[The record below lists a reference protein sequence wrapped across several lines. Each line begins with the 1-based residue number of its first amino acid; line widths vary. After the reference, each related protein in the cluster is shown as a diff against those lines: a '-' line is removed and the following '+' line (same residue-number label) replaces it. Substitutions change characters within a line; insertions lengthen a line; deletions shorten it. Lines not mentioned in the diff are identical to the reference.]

1 MGCKPRYR
9 LLVVVQPD
17 VLQVPNVLQANIG
30 QAKLAPEQIT
40 ATLPQ
45 EGDRRMI
52 LTADSIVAH
61 NTSRRKTPNGW
72 HTTFIG
78 KNRNT
83 LKENEAAPAAEGLY
97 PMAFLVEKEAAAI
110 VHPHFH
116 QADQYQVVVQGS
128 GKLGLHDI
136 ASVAVHYTDA
146 YSAYGPIVAAEEGV
160 SWFTLRNAWDPGAR
174 YMPEHRR
181 QLREARARYQHREA
195 TCGPLP
201 PLTNQELASLTTATG
216 GAVIAET
223 ADGLGTWRY
232 TVPANGSVTGPEP
245 ATGGGQFWL
254 VSAGSASILGG
265 ALLPVQSCI
274 FVAPEDQAASLL
286 AGPGGADLICM
297 QFPKRAR
304 D

>member
-1 MGCKPRYR
+1 
-9 LLVVVQPD
+9 
-17 VLQVPNVLQANIG
+17 
-30 QAKLAPEQIT
+30 LAREQIT
-40 ATLPQ
+40 ATLTYK
-45 EGDRRMI
+45 GDRHMT
-52 LTADSIVAH
+52 LTADSTVAH
-61 NTSRRKTPNGW
+61 ATSRRKTPNGW

-83 LKENEAAPAAEGLY
+83 LGKNEAAPAADCLY
-97 PMAFLVEKEAAAI
+97 PMAFLVEKEAAAV

-128 GKLGLHDI
+128 GRLGTHDI

-146 YSAYGPIVAAEEGV
+146 YSAYGPIIAADEGV
-160 SWFTLRNAWDPGAR
+160 SWFTLRNAWDSGAR
-174 YMPEHRR
+174 YMPAQR
-181 QLREARARYQHREA
+181 QLLREARTRYQHREA

-201 PLTNQELASLTTATG
+201 PLSDSDLAALATSAG
-216 GAVIAET
+216 VAVIAET

-232 TVPANGSVTGPEP
+232 TVPPNGSIIGPAP
-245 ATGGGQFWL
+245 SAGGGQFWL
-254 VSAGSASILGG
+254 VSAGSALVAGG
-265 ALLPVQSCI
+265 QLLPVQSCI
-274 FVAPEDQAASLL
+274 FVAPEDPAATLG

>member
-1 MGCKPRYR
+1 
-9 LLVVVQPD
+9 VFPD
-17 VLQVPNVLQANIG
+17 RIYQQCAPAG
-30 QAKLAPEQIT
+30 KLAAAQFT
-40 ATLPQ
+40 TTLSAK
-45 EGDRRMI
+45 GDRAMI
-52 LTADSIVAH
+52 LTADSTVAH
-61 NTSRRKTPNGW
+61 STSRRKTHNGW
-72 HTTFIG
+72 LTTFIG

-83 LKENEAAPAAEGLY
+83 LQEGEAAPSADALY
-97 PMAFLVEKEAAAI
+97 PMAFLVEKDAAAV

-128 GKLGLHDI
+128 GRLGIHDV

-146 YSAYGPIVAAEEGV
+146 YSAYGPIIAAGEGI

-174 YMPEHRR
+174 YMPEQRR
-181 QLREARARYQHREA
+181 QLREARARFQHREA

-201 PLTNQELASLTTATG
+201 PLTDAERAALTQATG
-216 GAVIAET
+216 SAVIAET

-232 TVPANGSVTGPEP
+232 TVPANGTITGTDPS
-245 ATGGGQFWL
+245 TGGGQFWL
-254 VSAGSASILGG
+254 VSAGSAAIDGG

-274 FVAPEDQAASLL
+274 FVAPEDPAARLL
-286 AGPGGADLICM
+286 AGPKGADLVCM

>member
-1 MGCKPRYR
+1 
-9 LLVVVQPD
+9 
-17 VLQVPNVLQANIG
+17 
-30 QAKLAPEQIT
+30 
-40 ATLPQ
+40 
-45 EGDRRMI
+45 MI
-52 LTADSIVAH
+52 LTADSTVAQR
-61 NTSRRKTPNGW
+61 TSRRKTPNGW
-72 HTTFIG
+72 ITTFIG
-78 KNRNT
+78 QNRNT
-83 LKENEAAPAAEGLY
+83 LKDGDAVPPSDGLY
-97 PMAFLVEKEAAAI
+97 PMAFLVEKEAAAV

-128 GKLGLHDI
+128 GRLGLHDI

-146 YSAYGPIVAAEEGV
+146 YSAYGPIVAADEGV

-181 QLREARARYQHREA
+181 QLREARAKYQHREA

-201 PLTNQELASLTTATG
+201 PLTDQERATLAAPAGS
-216 GAVIAET
+216 AVIAQT

-232 TVPANGSVTGPEP
+232 TVPANGSVTGPDP
-245 ATGGGQFWL
+245 STGGGQFWL
-254 VSAGSASILGG
+254 VSAGSAAVDGG

-274 FVAPEDQAASLL
+274 FVAPEDPAACLL
-286 AGPGGADLICM
+286 AGPTGADTVCM

>member
-1 MGCKPRYR
+1 
-9 LLVVVQPD
+9 
-17 VLQVPNVLQANIG
+17 
-30 QAKLAPEQIT
+30 LAREQIA
-40 ATLPQ
+40 ATMLAK
-45 EGDRRMI
+45 GDRSMI
-52 LTADSIVAH
+52 LTADSVVAQS
-61 NTSRRKTPNGW
+61 TSRRKTANGW

-83 LKENEAAPAAEGLY
+83 LKEGEAAPSTEGLY

-116 QADQYQVVVQGS
+116 AADQYQVVVQGS
-128 GKLGLHDI
+128 GRLGVHDI

-146 YSAYGPIVAAEEGV
+146 YSAYGPIIAADEGV

-174 YMPEHRR
+174 YMPAARQ
-181 QLREARARYQHREA
+181 QLREARAKFQHREA

-201 PLTNQELASLTTATG
+201 PLNDRELAALTTPTG

-232 TVPANGSVTGPEP
+232 TVPPNGSVTGPEP
-245 ATGGGQFWL
+245 STGGGQFWL
-254 VSAGSASILGG
+254 VSAGSAAVTGG
-265 ALLPVQSCI
+265 ALLPVQSCV
-274 FVAPEDQAASLL
+274 FVAPEDAAARLV

>member
-1 MGCKPRYR
+1 
-9 LLVVVQPD
+9 
-17 VLQVPNVLQANIG
+17 
-30 QAKLAPEQIT
+30 
-40 ATLPQ
+40 
-45 EGDRRMI
+45 MI
-52 LTADSIVAH
+52 LTADSTVAH
-61 NTSRRKTPNGW
+61 STNRRKTPNGW

-83 LKENEAAPAAEGLY
+83 LQPGETAPSDDGLY
-97 PMAFLVEKEAAAI
+97 PMAFLVEKEAAAV

-128 GKLGLHDI
+128 GRLGLHDI

-146 YSAYGPIVAAEEGV
+146 YSAYGPIVAAAEGV
-160 SWFTLRNAWDPGAR
+160 AWFTLRNAWDPGAR
-174 YMPEHRR
+174 YMPEHRQ
-181 QLREARARYQHREA
+181 QLRAARARYQHREA

-201 PLTNQELASLTTATG
+201 PLTRAELAALTATAG

-223 ADGLGTWRY
+223 PDGLGTWRY
-232 TVPANGSVTGPEP
+232 TVPPSGAVTGPVP
-245 ATGGGQFWL
+245 STGGGQFWL
-254 VSAGSASILGG
+254 VSAGSAAVSGG
-265 ALLPVQSCI
+265 ALLPVQSCV
-274 FVAPEDQAASLL
+274 FVAPEDASASFL